1 MKLPASFNVNDPP
14 VRKERDV
21 PCTYCGAQAGEL
33 CLALNGER
41 PPKRVQGVHVPRRM
55 LYRKVKKFQLATRAS
70 LPVHAPISIA
80 TNSGITGGGAD

>member
-1 MKLPASFNVNDPP
+1 
-14 VRKERDV
+14 
-21 PCTYCGAQAGEL
+21 
-33 CLALNGER
+33 LNGER